1 MEQPQYNLLNR
12 TRVEDEYARL
22 YEDIGLGLTTWSPL
36 AGGILTGKYLDGVP
50 EGSRATAKGHGHL
63 AEESTKPETAD
74 RVCRVVDMARDLDV
88 TPAQLSLA
96 WLLKNPH
103 VSTVITGASSVAQVK
118 DNMGALTAKERLDDG
133 LKAQLDEI
141 FS

>member
-1 MEQPQYNLLNR
+1 M
-12 TRVEDEYARL
+12 
-22 YEDIGLGLTTWSPL
+22 

-50 EGSRATAKGHGHL
+50 EGSRATAKGHSHL

-74 RVCRVVDMARDLDV
+74 RVRRVVDMARDLDV

-118 DNMGALTAKERLDDG
+118 DNMGALTAKERLDDN